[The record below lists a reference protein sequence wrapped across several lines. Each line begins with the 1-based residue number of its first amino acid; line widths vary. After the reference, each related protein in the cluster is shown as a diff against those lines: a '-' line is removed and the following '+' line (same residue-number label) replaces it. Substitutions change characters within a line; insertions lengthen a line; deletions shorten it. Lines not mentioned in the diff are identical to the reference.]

1 MRMTH
6 WTKHTATLTG
16 GLKTNASRLFGA
28 CGPLTRGFSLTLR
41 SYFLYYLSKG
51 PRKELMTVLE
61 SALDKM
67 AENILSLDEASLT
80 TLWEKYKTKMEQF
93 EKTKEWE
100 KSVII
105 FFIINAVR
113 VKNHIFNEN
122 MLEIRKKHEKPDKP
136 PKKKPDLKLVK

>member
-1 MRMTH
+1 
-6 WTKHTATLTG
+6 
-16 GLKTNASRLFGA
+16 
-28 CGPLTRGFSLTLR
+28 
-41 SYFLYYLSKG
+41 
-51 PRKELMTVLE
+51 MTVLE

-80 TLWEKYKTKMEQF
+80 ALWEKYKTKMEHF

-122 MLEIRKKHEKPDKP
+122 MLEVQNKQNKPQKP
-136 PKKKPDLKLVK
+136 PRKKPDLKLVK